1 MATKVLCFAARHR
14 RLLSVAKII
23 IKHLT
28 GARRDVRENF
38 PTSRFTSIFI
48 GRDMDCDITFSGEGN
63 DLVSRSHAVIEWEE
77 ESVAE
82 SLSITDLLSSNGT
95 YVNGK
100 RISDITRLHAGD
112 TVHLGATGP
121 SFEVIIEAVELV
133 EKEEDENEYL
143 TDPTRPEPKL
153 TRQVKAVPDVRDLE
167 FEARRKKK

>member
-1 MATKVLCFAARHR
+1 M
-14 RLLSVAKII
+14 AKII

-63 DLVSRSHAVIEWEE
+63 ELVSRSHAVIEWEE
-77 ESVAE
+77 ENVSD

-100 RISDITRLHAGD
+100 QIGDITRLNAGD

-121 SFEVIIEAVELV
+121 SFEVLIESVEV
-133 EKEEDENEYL
+133 IEHNEDDNEFL

-153 TRQVKAVPDVRDLE
+153 TRQVRSVPDVRDLE